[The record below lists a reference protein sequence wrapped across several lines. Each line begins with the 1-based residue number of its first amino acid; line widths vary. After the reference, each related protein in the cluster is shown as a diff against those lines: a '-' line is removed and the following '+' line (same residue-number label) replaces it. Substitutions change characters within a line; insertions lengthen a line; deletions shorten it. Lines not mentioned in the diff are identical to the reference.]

1 MLVLMLSMLAL
12 AQEPSPA
19 AAVAEPSLDVVAVTG
34 TPELDA
40 AAAYRAA
47 LTAAE
52 ARQQASLRERAEQV
66 AAEWRPFWM
75 PPVFVE
81 QAIARFL
88 AAPQRE
94 ASVRIVDRTDRR
106 REHEFGSSFQ
116 TTLWVRED
124 AVAAGKVDREV
135 RQALTQLRWR
145 TLAMAGGTVVFWAVL
160 ALVLSWVD
168 RLSRGYMTGRLGVV
182 GVLLGSAVPA
192 VAFVL

>member
-1 MLVLMLSMLAL
+1 MLFRS
-12 AQEPSPA
+12 
-19 AAVAEPSLDVVAVTG
+19 
-34 TPELDA
+34 
-40 AAAYRAA
+40 
-47 LTAAE
+47 
-52 ARQQASLRERAEQV
+52 
-66 AAEWRPFWM
+66 
-75 PPVFVE
+75 
-81 QAIARFL
+81 
-88 AAPQRE
+88 
-94 ASVRIVDRTDRR
+94 RR